1 MLRIVS
7 ANQGPSLWAG
17 TRTVTSDDVVAK
29 VEGVSSAGFKSDCS
43 EGPVLCKTDAFLL
56 DDLLRVEHFNSIGV
70 DLVGSNLTVNLGTS
84 HLLNLNRPG
93 QCSVDE

>member
-7 ANQGPSLWAG
+7 ANHGPSLWAG
-17 TRTVTSDDVVAK
+17 TRTVTSDDAVLKAGVVF
-29 VEGVSSAGFKSDCS
+29 SASFESEFS
-43 EGPVLCKTDAFLL
+43 EGSVLSKTDAFLL
-56 DDLLRVEHFNSIGV
+56 DDLLCVEHFNPVRV

-84 HLLNLNRPG
+84 HLLHLNRPG